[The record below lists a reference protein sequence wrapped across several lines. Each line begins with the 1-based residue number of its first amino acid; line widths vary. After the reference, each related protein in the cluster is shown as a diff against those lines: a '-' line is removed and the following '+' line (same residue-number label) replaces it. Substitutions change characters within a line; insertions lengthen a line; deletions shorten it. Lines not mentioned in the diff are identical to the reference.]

1 MAEIFLNVVVR
12 QDRQKRFQLENFR
25 DSAGNPALTDGG
37 VQGVT
42 NESGNAEV
50 AVDTEADPS
59 GMQVV
64 VKSDATATELPATSV
79 TRAFI
84 DTRLGEE
91 VNKLELV
98 ITTTTLPAEAVVFD
112 AREVADEPRA

>member
-1 MAEIFLNVVVR
+1 MAEIFINAVVR

-25 DSAGNPALTDGG
+25 DSLGNPAVTDGG
-37 VQGVT
+37 VQGIQ
-42 NESGNAEV
+42 NEVGNAEV
-50 AVDTEADPS
+50 SADTAADPS
-59 GMQVV
+59 GMQIV
-64 VKSDATATELPATSV
+64 VKSDASATDLPSTST

-84 DTRLGEE
+84 DTRMGDE

-98 ITTTTLPAEAVVFD
+98 ITTTTLPAEAIVFD